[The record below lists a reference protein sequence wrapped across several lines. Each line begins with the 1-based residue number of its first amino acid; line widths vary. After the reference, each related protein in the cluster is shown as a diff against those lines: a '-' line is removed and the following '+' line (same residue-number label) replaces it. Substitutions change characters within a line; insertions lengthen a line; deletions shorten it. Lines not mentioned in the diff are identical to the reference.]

1 MWNTCYTYPTYWL
14 LCKGWHILTV
24 LCTNACCCN
33 CAVCCSWMSTR
44 LTISWTM
51 EPLSLRAIRPN
62 TCAPAIRY
70 VGRVVHM
77 CTTYICRCLII
88 YFWGRQITN
97 HLKCLTCQQ
106 YKKRTTRWCR
116 DGIQQAA
123 VTTRQLITPYS
134 STGNLK
140 NVDYFHFIFYRLF
153 VCVLINFKLR
163 KMVSKKLGSMT
174 MAFVWFFCWTIQVIT
189 GTPVAS
195 LEMDRNF
202 GSPLTDEELNCIPTF
217 SKAGTIVLICLSLY
231 PFNYL
236 ISFMLVV
243 S

>member
-1 MWNTCYTYPTYWL
+1 MWNTCYTYSTFWL

-24 LCTNACCCN
+24 LWTNCCN

-51 EPLSLRAIRPN
+51 ETLFLRAIRPN

-70 VGRVVHM
+70 MWVVH
-77 CTTYICRCLII
+77 RCLII
-88 YFWGRQITN
+88 YFGGRQIN
-97 HLKCLTCQQ
+97 NQLKCLTCQQ
-106 YKKRTTRWCR
+106 DKKRTTRWCR

-123 VTTRQLITPYS
+123 VTTRQLLTPYS

-140 NVDYFHFIFYRLF
+140 NVDYFHLIVYRRHF
-153 VCVLINFKLR
+153 VCVLFNFKLT
-163 KMVSKKLGSMT
+163 KMVSKKSGTMT

-189 GTPVAS
+189 GTPIGS
-195 LEMDRNF
+195 LEMDRDF
-202 GSPLTDEELNCIPTF
+202 GSPLTDEELNCVPTF
-217 SKAGTIVLICLSLY
+217 SKTGTIILIWSPY